1 MESAIV
7 VLHVAWPIPQL
18 LLQSDHGRDFE
29 RGLLVHSFLHI
40 HVYHRHFSAEDAT
53 GYQFVQCREL
63 IVLQTAIGKIAVLP
77 IGMPQISSV
86 VLVDPGTSELI
97 RLSDSERL
105 GCSYDA

>member
-7 VLHVAWPIPQL
+7 VQHVAWPMPQL

-29 RGLLVHSFLHI
+29 EGLLVHSFLHM
-40 HVYHRHFSAEDAT
+40 HEYHRHFSAEDAT

-77 IGMPQISSV
+77 IGMAQICSV
-86 VLVDPGTSELI
+86 VFVDPGTSELI